1 MNFLHPWALGIGAAA
16 IGLPLVVHWLTRPR
30 PVRMPL
36 STVRFVMEAVRQ
48 RRARYRLRDWIILLL
63 RALAVALIAW
73 AFARPLGGAAAPLVP
88 GHAAAG
94 TARVVIVDQSQ
105 SNAAVAPNGVAA
117 FDRAKPVAARYLAG
131 AAGTRANLILAGA
144 RPRPVFD
151 ALSANVAALRDELS
165 AAKPLAERLDLP
177 AAIARAAEML
187 AAVPPGGRR
196 ELIVVSDFQRADWA
210 AADFAPLPADVVIQL
225 ESVAPA
231 GEMPA
236 NLAVQRVAAA
246 GRVEQGREVAVEI
259 DVGNYSRVARQVQA
273 ELTLGGSTYR
283 LEGLCPPG
291 VKTTLA
297 TTIVPR
303 DAGWQT
309 GEARLLGTEDALPA
323 DNTRPVVLNVRPTP
337 MYVLITR
344 EPAKPQAVSS
354 HFVERALAPAA
365 KRGGGS
371 GIPAAPSGGPVERV
385 QRVDSKAPPDK
396 DALAA
401 ADLIVVDHPGKLPAN
416 TIELLASLVRRGR
429 GLLYVAAEPVDAT
442 NLKLFA
448 DAAGADLKMP
458 VKFLPPQAG
467 QVRRD
472 LTLAETRQDQPPFR
486 EFGEGLAAAIG
497 PLRFGGG
504 LNTQR
509 DEAGLLD
516 DIQATYSDRS
526 ACLVTTPCGAGMVC
540 VLNADLAASNLPAS
554 PVFVPMVAELVARL
568 LGRSTGDAA
577 IASGERLDA
586 TLPPDAGSTA
596 ANLSLAGPPDV
607 SVNDLG
613 ALSDEANA
621 VRWAWPAAGPPGVY
635 SVQRGGATVYAIA
648 TAIPASEADLT
659 PMAPAALADR
669 AASGRKVGFASAG
682 SGDDSRENDRLWAW
696 VLAACCGCLLLELL
710 ALLAFRT

>member
-16 IGLPLVVHWLTRPR
+16 IGLPLLVHWLTKPR

-48 RRARYRLRDWIILLL
+48 RRARYRLRDWIVLLL

-88 GHAAAG
+88 ADAAAG
-94 TARVVIVDQSQ
+94 TARVVVVDQSQ
-105 SNAAVAPNGVAA
+105 SNAAVAANGVAA
-117 FDRAKPVAARYLAG
+117 FDRAKPAAAKYLAG
-131 AAGTRANLILAGA
+131 ASGTRANLILAGA

-151 ALSANVAALRDELS
+151 ALSANVAALRDGLS
-165 AAKPLAERLDLP
+165 AAKPLAERLDLRG
-177 AAIARAAEML
+177 AVARAGEML
-187 AAVPPGGRR
+187 AAAPPGGRR
-196 ELIVVSDFQRADWA
+196 ELVIVSDFQRADWA

-225 ESVAPA
+225 ESVAPS
-231 GEMPA
+231 GDTPA

-246 GRVEQGREVAVEI
+246 GRVEQGREVVVEV

-273 ELTLGGSTYR
+273 ELTLGASTYR

-291 VKTTLA
+291 VKSTLTT
-297 TTIVPR
+297 TVVPR

-309 GEARLLGTEDALPA
+309 GEARLLSAEDALPA
-323 DNTRPVVLNVRPTP
+323 DNARPFVLNVKPAPT
-337 MYVLITR
+337 YVLLTR

-354 HFVERALAPAA
+354 HFVERALAPGAA
-365 KRGGGS
+365 ARRT
-371 GIPAAPSGGPVERV
+371 IDATATAAGPVERV
-385 QRVDSKAPPDK
+385 QRVDSKAVPDK

-401 ADLIVVDHPGKLPAN
+401 ADLIVVDHPGKLPAE
-416 TIELLASLVRRGR
+416 TVELLANLVRRGR

-448 DAAGADLKMP
+448 DAAGDDLKMP

-486 EFGEGLAAAIG
+486 EFGEGLSAAIG
-497 PLRFGGG
+497 PLRFSGG
-504 LNTQR
+504 LSTQR

-526 ACLVTTPCGAGMVC
+526 ACLVTTAFGAGVVC

-554 PVFVPMVAELVARL
+554 PVFVPMIAELVGRL
-568 LGRSTGDAA
+568 LGRATGDAA
-577 IASGERLDA
+577 VASGERLDA
-586 TLPPDAGSTA
+586 VLPPDAGSA
-596 ANLSLAGPPDV
+596 SAGLSLAGPAGV
-607 SVNDLG
+607 SANDLG
-613 ALSDEANA
+613 ALSDQTSA
-621 VRWAWPAAGPPGVY
+621 VLWTWPAAGPPGVY
-635 SVQRGGATVYAIA
+635 SVKRGATIVYAVA
-648 TAIPASEADLT
+648 TAIPASEADL
-659 PMAPAALADR
+659 APLDPAVLTGRLAG
-669 AASGRKVGFASAG
+669 GRKVAFASAAA
-682 SGDDSRENDRLWAW
+682 GDDAGRNDRIWAW
-696 VLAACCGCLLLELL
+696 VLAACCACLLLELMT
-710 ALLAFRT
+710 LLAFRA